1 MVFLARLAISVVFL
15 VPQFLIGEAL
25 AQDFPNRP
33 IRIVNGASPEIVP
46 RIFAKVLSDTLQQP
60 VIVESIPG
68 AGGKLAAEAVAKSKP
83 DGHTLFHATATY
95 MIYLAQERSAGDL
108 SKDFMPISMATYTP
122 FVLIANSTVPVNS
135 VQELVAL
142 AKAKPGKLNYGGTA
156 GFPHFAFELLKKM
169 ANIDIVYIPYK
180 RSDEAAAAI
189 MAGQVHATFTPYT
202 QAATLTRSGK
212 ARTLAVAPGQRS
224 RSLPDVP
231 TLAESGFPGYD
242 LLGWTGFVA
251 PLGTPPAVV
260 AKLNAIVRQALG
272 QPETLEQIAKV
283 NQEPGSAFS
292 PEQFADFLKR
302 ETAKWRK
309 LVNDIGFKIG

>member
-1 MVFLARLAISVVFL
+1 MAFFARLAISL
-15 VPQFLIGEAL
+15 LLLGIQPLIGETL

-46 RIFAKVLSDTLQQP
+46 RIFAKKITDALNQAV
-60 VIVESIPG
+60 VVESIPG
-68 AGGKLAAEAVAKSKP
+68 AGGKLAADAVAKSKP
-83 DGHTLFHATATY
+83 DGHTLFHVTATY
-95 MIYLAQERSAGDL
+95 MIYLAQERSAGDV
-108 SKDFMPISMATYTP
+108 SRDYVPVAMGTYTP
-122 FVLIANSTVPVNS
+122 FVLIVNSALPVNT

-142 AKAKPGKLNYGGTA
+142 AKAKPGELNYGASA

-169 ANIDIVYIPYK
+169 AKVNIVYIPYK
-180 RSDEAAAAI
+180 RSDDVVAAI
-189 MAGQVHATFTPYT
+189 LSGQVHATFTPNT
-202 QAATLTRSGK
+202 QAAGLSKSGK

-231 TLAESGFPGYD
+231 TLAETGFPGYD

-260 AKLNAIVRQALG
+260 VKLNAIVRKALG
-272 QPETLEQIAKV
+272 QAEVQEQISRV
-283 NQEPGSAFS
+283 NQDLGSDFS
-292 PEQFADFLKR
+292 PEQFAEFLKA
-302 ETAKWRK
+302 ETLKWRK